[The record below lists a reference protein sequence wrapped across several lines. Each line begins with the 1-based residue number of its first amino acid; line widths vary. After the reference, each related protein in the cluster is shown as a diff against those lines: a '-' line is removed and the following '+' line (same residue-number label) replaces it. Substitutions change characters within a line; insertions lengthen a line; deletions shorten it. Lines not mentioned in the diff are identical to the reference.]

1 MTFNDYQLAV
11 MRTANNDVKAQ
22 TSKLLNAS
30 LGLNGESGEFADA
43 VKKCVYQGHELDR
56 DHLIEELGDVMWYVA
71 YACAALDYDLGEVV
85 EANVEKLRRRYPEG
99 FEAERSKHRVTGGE

>member
-1 MTFNDYQLAV
+1 MTFNDYQRSV

-56 DHLIEELGDVMWYVA
+56 GHLVEELGDVMWYVA
-71 YACAALDYDLGEVV
+71 YACDALECDLGEVV

-99 FEAERSKHRVTGGE
+99 FSADKSVNR

>member
-1 MTFNDYQLAV
+1 MTFKDYQQAV
-11 MRTANNDVKAQ
+11 MRTANNDVKTQ

-56 DHLIEELGDVMWYVA
+56 AHLVEELGDVMWYVA
-71 YACAALDYDLGEVV
+71 YSCDALGCDLGEVV

-99 FEAERSKHRVTGGE
+99 FSADKSVNR

>member
-1 MTFNDYQLAV
+1 MAFNDYQQAV
-11 MRTANNDVKAQ
+11 MRTANNGVKAQ

-56 DHLIEELGDVMWYVA
+56 SHLVEELGDVMWYVA
-71 YACAALDYDLGEVV
+71 YVCDALGCDLCEVV

-99 FEAERSKHRVTGGE
+99 FSADKSVNR

>member
-43 VKKCVYQGHELDR
+43 VKKV
-56 DHLIEELGDVMWYVA
+56 
-71 YACAALDYDLGEVV
+71 
-85 EANVEKLRRRYPEG
+85 
-99 FEAERSKHRVTGGE
+99 RVPGPRA